1 MRFSQR
7 RGLLG
12 GLALLMCAAVLLAI
26 VIRRLYVVVLGHP
39 AALAADML
47 PLLGL
52 ALGGAFALLLPSRP
66 SRLVGGLAYLA
77 CVFSVGSTIAMIVL
91 VQPRWG
97 EAVAAPSPGRLA
109 ALYASSLL
117 PFIAS
122 GAAIARVA
130 RHASTDIGKLALASL
145 AGASIG
151 VLAAGVA
158 LLPGGPRAGLIASV
172 IAGVAAIV
180 LYSAARSPHDVYA
193 QDTSAPEPGEDRPSG
208 GVVATF
214 ALGAAVLLAGDVGAP
229 WLKLPSLRWM
239 RLERVELQAW
249 SPRSLITTER
259 AIGGIAGLQT
269 DGTAREGILEAKKLP
284 DPHPAEIAYALHKD
298 GKGPVLVIGAGGG
311 ADIRRALK
319 AGQTEIH
326 ASEAEPVVIADVM
339 RGKYRELTGDLYDR
353 PEVRVTHADG
363 RSFVRTSKT
372 AYRAIILP
380 LDDSTQPLSTG
391 ALALTE
397 SRVYTVEAFRDFLE
411 RLAPDGTLLVSR
423 FDTDVDRLLS
433 LAAAGLRSVGIA
445 SPKDH
450 LFACSLDRTTS
461 LLIKRS
467 PFTKDDLTTLR
478 STCKRSRFQEVFAPD
493 VQRSDLRRRLV
504 ALPSARDAAPGHPT
518 DLSAPTDDRPFFFST
533 APAHLVPKA
542 LASPLSLVKTNEGL
556 FAAVLSLAASLLVTL
571 LLFFVPLATSPAR
584 VLFAADRGARLRALL
599 FFATLGAAT
608 VLASIALA
616 RHAAIILGHPVH
628 GEPIA
633 VAMLLLSAGLGAV
646 LSDPVHPSSL
656 SLAAGRRA
664 QLLTALLAVYAV
676 AYTIGAGIMLRSATP
691 LPLVARLAAVAVI
704 QVPLGLLLGS
714 LAPLG
719 VRLVAAREPV
729 LLPWCA
735 GMWGA
740 SGAVAIVVAK
750 LLAMHLGYS
759 SLLIASGLAYLLA
772 AAFVPPAV
780 AAGTPSLSAAGG
792 PRSLPHSPS
801 PSDVALAQ
809 DVEPP
814 PVNPALPET
823 EASGEPPS
831 PPLK

>member
-1 MRFSQR
+1 MRLSQR
-7 RGLLG
+7 RKLLG
-12 GLALLMCAAVLLAI
+12 GLALLTCAAVLLAI

-39 AALAADML
+39 AALAADIL
-47 PLLGL
+47 PFLGL

-66 SRLVGGLAYLA
+66 PRFIAGLAYLA
-77 CVFSVGSTIAMIVL
+77 CVFSVGATIAMIVL

-97 EAVAAPSPGRLA
+97 EAVTTPLPGRLA

-117 PFIAS
+117 PFVAS
-122 GAAIARVA
+122 GAAFARVA
-130 RHASTDIGKLALASL
+130 RHAFADIGALVLASL
-145 AGASIG
+145 AGASLG
-151 VLAAGVA
+151 VLVAGVA
-158 LLPGGPRAGLIASV
+158 FRAGGPRAGLIASV

-180 LYSAARSPHDVYA
+180 LYSAAPASHHA
-193 QDTSAPEPGEDRPSG
+193 NAEDTSTQEEERPNG

-214 ALGAAVLLAGDVGAP
+214 ALGAAVLLAGDIGAP
-229 WLKLPSLRWM
+229 WLKIPSFRWM

-259 AIGGIAGLQT
+259 AISGVAGLQT
-269 DGTAREGILEAKKLP
+269 DGTAREGILEAKKIP

-326 ASEAEPVVIADVM
+326 ATEAEPIVIHEVM

-353 PEVRVTHADG
+353 PEVRLTHADG
-363 RSFVRTSKT
+363 RSFVRASKT
-372 AYRAIILP
+372 SYRAIILP

-397 SRVYTVEAFRDFLE
+397 GRLYTVEAFRDFIE
-411 RLAPDGTLLVSR
+411 RLTPDGTLLVSR
-423 FDTDVDRLLS
+423 LDTDVDRLLS
-433 LAAAGLRSVGIA
+433 LASAGLRSIGIA

-467 PFTKDDLTTLR
+467 PFTKDDLVTLR
-478 STCKRSRFQEVFAPD
+478 LTCKRSRFQEVFAPD
-493 VQRSDLRRRLV
+493 VHRSDLRRRLV
-504 ALPSARDAAPGHPT
+504 TLPNARDAAPGHPT

-542 LASPLSLVKTNEGL
+542 LASPWALAKTNEGL
-556 FAAVLSLAASLLVTL
+556 FAAVLSLAVSLAVAL
-571 LLFFVPLATSPAR
+571 LLFFVPLATSPSR
-584 VLFAADRGARLRALL
+584 VLFAADRGARVRALL
-599 FFATLGAAT
+599 FFVALGAAT

-616 RHAAIILGHPVH
+616 RHADVILGHPAL
-628 GEPIA
+628 GAPISVA
-633 VAMLLLSAGLGAV
+633 VLLLSAGLGAA
-646 LSDPVHPSSL
+646 LSDSVHPFSI

-691 LPLVARLAAVAVI
+691 LPLAARLAATAVI
-704 QVPLGLLLGS
+704 QIPLGLLLGS

-719 VRLVAAREPV
+719 VKLASARAVEI
-729 LLPWCA
+729 LPWCV
-735 GMWGA
+735 GLWGA
-740 SGAVAIVVAK
+740 SGAAAIVVAK

-759 SLLIASGLAYLLA
+759 SLLIASSLAYLLA

-780 AAGTPSLSAAGG
+780 AVGASSLGAPGG
-792 PRSLPHSPS
+792 PRSLPRSPS
-801 PSDVALAQ
+801 SDDVTLAQ
-809 DVEPP
+809 NVGPSVDPP
-814 PVNPALPET
+814 PLD
-823 EASGEPPS
+823 
-831 PPLK
+831 PPLPASPNDPAPRA